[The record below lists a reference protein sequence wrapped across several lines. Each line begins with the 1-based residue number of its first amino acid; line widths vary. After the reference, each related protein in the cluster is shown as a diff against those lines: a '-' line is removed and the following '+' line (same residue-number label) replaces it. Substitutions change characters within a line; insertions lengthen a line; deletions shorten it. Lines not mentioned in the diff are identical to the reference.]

1 MAGDRNGGTRPD
13 AAGTAGA
20 KATPGPAGGRPDPR
34 GWGRE
39 TVESIVVAFTLALLF
54 RAFEA
59 EAFVIPTGSMAP
71 TLMGR
76 HKDLACTS
84 CALPFRVGCSSEDD
98 EESRRLQAELARLE
112 ADDRDPARAA
122 LVRRQLGTKLV
133 SRATCPNCGRVTPL
147 TIPRGVDRIA
157 DPNYPSFNGDRI
169 LVDKFA
175 YDVASPARWD
185 VVVFKYP
192 EEAKTNYIKRLVGLP
207 GETVTIAGGD
217 IWTSRGDEEPVVAR
231 KPPRTMRAMLQLVH
245 DSRHVAPELV
255 AAGWPHAWT
264 DWSGGGAGQG
274 RWTTGDDGRSF
285 EVACAAGETAML
297 RFRHL
302 IPSAEAWERLLRT
315 GDPGEQ
321 PQPELIRDVQPYNSG
336 AEGRGHRWVGDLGVE
351 IDLESRAAGGMLT
364 IDLVEAGKRHSLVF
378 DLKEGSVVANWPGAA
393 ERAVARCAVRGA
405 GSWRILAA
413 NVDDALTLFVDGR
426 PIEFDRPVTWR
437 RSIDEVTAARP
448 VTRGAEPGANEPS
461 DLAPIGIK
469 ASGASLRIGGL
480 RVFADT
486 YYIASRELE
495 VFRGGKPELERFSA
509 SLEEGQYFMLGD
521 NSSASKDGRAWD
533 RVHYVDRHLITGR
546 ALLVFWPHAVPAR
559 WSVPLRFRGFEV
571 RLPSWP
577 NFARM
582 RFVR

>member
-1 MAGDRNGGTRPD
+1 
-13 AAGTAGA
+13 
-20 KATPGPAGGRPDPR
+20 
-34 GWGRE
+34 
-39 TVESIVVAFTLALLF
+39 
-54 RAFEA
+54 
-59 EAFVIPTGSMAP
+59 
-71 TLMGR
+71 
-76 HKDLACTS
+76 
-84 CALPFRVGCSSEDD
+84 
-98 EESRRLQAELARLE
+98 
-112 ADDRDPARAA
+112 
-122 LVRRQLGTKLV
+122 
-133 SRATCPNCGRVTPL
+133 
-147 TIPRGVDRIA
+147 
-157 DPNYPSFNGDRI
+157 
-169 LVDKFA
+169 
-175 YDVASPARWD
+175 
-185 VVVFKYP
+185 
-192 EEAKTNYIKRLVGLP
+192 
-207 GETVTIAGGD
+207 
-217 IWTSRGDEEPVVAR
+217 
-231 KPPRTMRAMLQLVH
+231 
-245 DSRHVAPELV
+245 
-255 AAGWPHAWT
+255 
-264 DWSGGGAGQG
+264 
-274 RWTTGDDGRSF
+274 
-285 EVACAAGETAML
+285 
-297 RFRHL
+297 
-302 IPSAEAWERLLRT
+302 
-315 GDPGEQ
+315 
-321 PQPELIRDVQPYNSG
+321 
-336 AEGRGHRWVGDLGVE
+336 VGDLGVE

-393 ERAVARCAVRGA
+393 ERAVARCAVQGA